1 MVAVVDADSAPV
13 IEGDAESVEILV
25 WGRPMAANLLL
36 NKMEI
41 TSKGAHRDSY
51 RQQGDSNTVNHIAK
65 NTNSNLNSNLNTN
78 MTKHIQTSEDL
89 TAIITDIN
97 ARGIKSKKEAIQMA
111 LLNLIDG
118 VNSGKVTPDNQRDYL
133 LVLGLAWEN
142 FKKALY
148 EGQKK
153 GIAIQFCLGCTLRAI
168 VMEALEAY
176 SIDADRYESVVDGFI
191 NQIEKANSVYVFDD
205 CLALI
210 EWIKGEVCAD
220 LLRQFRGWLE
230 NERPDLLRFVGM
242 SYSDISEEWDG
253 APIYMGN
260 LPLLALKNRFYI
272 GKKCYNIGDAM
283 ELDSFDIFEMMESL
297 GDNHGHWDWVPDVVG
312 GFFRSVA

>member
-1 MVAVVDADSAPV
+1 MKKTS
-13 IEGDAESVEILV
+13 EGPREV
-25 WGRPMAANLLL
+25 
-36 NKMEI
+36 
-41 TSKGAHRDSY
+41 SY
-51 RQQGDSNTVNHIAK
+51 RQISDSNSANQSTPN
-65 NTNSNLNSNLNTN
+65 NNLNLNSNIITANTN
-78 MTKHIQTSEDL
+78 MTKHIQTTEDISV
-89 TAIITDIN
+89 IITNLN
-97 ARGIKSKKEAIQMA
+97 ALGLVAEKEAIQVA
-111 LLNLIDG
+111 LTNLIDG
-118 VNSGKVTPDNQRDYL
+118 VNSGNVTSENQRDYL

-191 NQIEKANSVYVFDD
+191 NQIEKANSVYCFDD

-210 EWIKGEVCAD
+210 EWIKSEVCAD

-297 GDNHGHWDWVPDVVG
+297 DDNYGHWDWVPGVVG